1 MSIFASQTQATVAV
15 PGEDGQTVTVRAL
28 TGGEYDA
35 AQEAHLKAI
44 AEGHSARG
52 WSGTF
57 RRQLAKGVVSDAAVV
72 EMLADPLNGF
82 DRHTVVKAGLVA
94 WTYGE
99 VTPALVDDLKD
110 DVLEFIATEVMRLT
124 KPSLFLRSVD
134 EAEAAT
140 KKG

>member
-1 MSIFASQTQATVAV
+1 MSIFASQTQATVTV

-28 TGGEYDA
+28 TGTEFDA
-35 AQEAHLKAI
+35 AQAAHLRAI

-82 DRHTVVKAGLVA
+82 DRLTLVKSGLVA

-99 VTPALVDDLKD
+99 VAPARVDDLKD
-110 DVLEFIATEVMRLT
+110 DVLEFIATEVLRLT
-124 KPSLFLRSVD
+124 KPALFVRTVD
-134 EAEAAT
+134 EVEAAT